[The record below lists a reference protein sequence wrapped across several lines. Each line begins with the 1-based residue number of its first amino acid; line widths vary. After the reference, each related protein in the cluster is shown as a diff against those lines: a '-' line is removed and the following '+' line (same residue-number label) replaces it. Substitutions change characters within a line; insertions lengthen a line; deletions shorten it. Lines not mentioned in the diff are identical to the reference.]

1 MSSGPLPTSYY
12 TSCEGSPR
20 ALNPS
25 TLSTKSRRFPPD
37 EGVPGIATHD
47 QPRYSE
53 STPEQ
58 TTKDCVFVNHD
69 PIASQHQGDNP
80 VINIRS
86 IPEREQAPQEER
98 IISQTTSQGNETNI
112 QISSRTRS
120 VRLAQKQCSCF
131 PYFKYLGC
139 GKNP

>member
-25 TLSTKSRRFPPD
+25 TLSKKSKRLAPD
-37 EGVPGIATHD
+37 EGVPSTATHH
-47 QPRYSE
+47 QSRYPK

-58 TTKDCVFVNHD
+58 TTKDSVFVNHD
-69 PIASQHQGDNP
+69 LIASQHQGENP
-80 VINIRS
+80 VIKIPS
-86 IPEREQAPQEER
+86 IPEREQVPQEER
-98 IISQTTSQGNETNI
+98 IISQTNSQGNKTNI
-112 QISSRTRS
+112 QISSRPRS
-120 VRLAQKQCSCF
+120 VTLAQKQCSCF

-139 GKNP
+139 GKNL